1 MNRWDN
7 DAIEYSDVK
16 KIKDALVGK
25 SIISTLSEG
34 RDLERVL
41 TFVLDDGS
49 LLKAH
54 ATDGGCACTNGCFT
68 VEPGNVVR
76 GTITNVEVE
85 EFADSWESTGKV
97 KVAPGSVSYGEA
109 RINVFVYS
117 DLGRQL
123 LVSSEGNDNGYYG
136 WGFWLS
142 VQKPE
147 VAS

>member
-1 MNRWDN
+1 MERWDKG
-7 DAIEYSDVK
+7 AFEYTDVQQ
-16 KIKDALVGK
+16 IKDALVGK
-25 SIISTLSEG
+25 SIVSTLSAG
-34 RDLERVL
+34 SGLDRVL

-76 GTITNVEVE
+76 GTITNVELE
-85 EFADSWESTGKV
+85 ELADSWDSSGRV
-97 KVAPGSVSYGEA
+97 AVAPGSVSDGEA
-109 RINVFVYS
+109 HINVFVYS

-123 LVSSEGNDNGYYG
+123 LLSSEGGDNGYYG

-142 VQKPE
+142 VEKPE
-147 VAS
+147 VSA